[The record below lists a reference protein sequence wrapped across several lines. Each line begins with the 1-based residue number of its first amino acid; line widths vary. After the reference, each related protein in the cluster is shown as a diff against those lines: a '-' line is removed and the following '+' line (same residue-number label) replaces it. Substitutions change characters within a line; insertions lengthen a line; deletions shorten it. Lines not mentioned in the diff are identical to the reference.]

1 MGVFCDVLRQTRHK
15 LDYDV
20 GDFEKSSKFDKA
32 IKVDSMIE

>member
-1 MGVFCDVLRQTRHK
+1 MGVFCDVLRGRRHK

-32 IKVDSMIE
+32 INVDSVIE